1 GITEDYTV
9 GWADVTDYFLTNN
22 ISGAWAGS
30 FFANMDRY
38 NELPD
43 HLKELLKLTMD
54 SSHYYRQWWYW
65 GGEASL
71 RVNGT
76 KMKLTSIP
84 DEEWVSVEAA
94 AVRFWDEIASE
105 SETKAKVVNI
115 FKKYNADM
123 LKAGR
128 PYRYG

>member
-1 GITEDYTV
+1 
-9 GWADVTDYFLTNN
+9 
-22 ISGAWAGS
+22 
-30 FFANMDRY
+30 
-38 NELPD
+38 
-43 HLKELLKLTMD
+43 
-54 SSHYYRQWWYW
+54 
-65 GGEASL
+65 
-71 RVNGT
+71 NGT

-84 DEEWVSVEAA
+84 DEEWANVEAA

>member
-1 GITEDYTV
+1 
-9 GWADVTDYFLTNN
+9 
-22 ISGAWAGS
+22 
-30 FFANMDRY
+30 
-38 NELPD
+38 
-43 HLKELLKLTMD
+43 
-54 SSHYYRQWWYW
+54 
-65 GGEASL
+65 
-71 RVNGT
+71 
-76 KMKLTSIP
+76 MKLTSIP
-84 DEEWVSVEAA
+84 DEEWAKVEAA